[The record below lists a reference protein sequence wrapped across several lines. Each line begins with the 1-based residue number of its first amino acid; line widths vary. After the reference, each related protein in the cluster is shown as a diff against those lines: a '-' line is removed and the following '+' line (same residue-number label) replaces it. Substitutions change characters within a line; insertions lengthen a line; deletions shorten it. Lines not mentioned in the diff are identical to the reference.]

1 MPYPDRLNTLAQ
13 IDNYSF
19 ELLKKTHYD
28 LQMGN
33 FFTYANVEYPDFK
46 GGNEIFDI
54 ERSIYEANPKEI
66 NEEYYDSVKAVL
78 PTNIQQK
85 YIINGSRKECDPY
98 IISCIIKFRQ
108 KK

>member
-33 FFTYANVEYPDFK
+33 FFTVPNRV
-46 GGNEIFDI
+46 
-54 ERSIYEANPKEI
+54 RSQWVCLA
-66 NEEYYDSVKAVL
+66 SA
-78 PTNIQQK
+78 
-85 YIINGSRKECDPY
+85 R
-98 IISCIIKFRQ
+98 R
-108 KK
+108 